1 MNYIFLKFLV
11 DMFNQRFK
19 KIKLYDNKWF
29 EQWSGL
35 DERKKLFIEN
45 FQSFYSINISK
56 ISLEY

>member
-1 MNYIFLKFLV
+1 
-11 DMFNQRFK
+11 MFNQRFK
-19 KIKLYDNKWF
+19 KIKLYDNKWY